1 MEDNMVTFNTE
12 ATDFEIMINSAVR
25 YALGRQTYV
34 PGSVIGF
41 LRPLLTKLSTKTLY
55 VIDQDIS
62 DAKHQCEQGLMAL
75 GDPRIDAPMWIAF
88 HYEVREEL
96 TKRGEKTYVGYWEG
110 EKK

>member
-1 MEDNMVTFNTE
+1 MEDNMVAFNTE

-41 LRPLLTKLSTKTLY
+41 LKPLLPKLSTKTLR
-55 VIDQDIS
+55 VIDMDIS
-62 DAKHQCEQGLMAL
+62 DAKHQCDQGVNAL
-75 GDPRIDAPMWIAF
+75 GDPRIDAPLWIAF

-96 TKRGEKTYVGYWEG
+96 TKRGEELYKGYWED
-110 EKK
+110 